1 MVNDMRYFKF
11 DNGILISAY
20 NQNFAKDIYNQVCIN
35 KFDNDDI
42 EEVSKYEAL
51 GLFAESLSNNEV
63 DMELFEQDKK
73 TNKKSSKKT
82 TTKTKKVTKKT
93 TNKKTNK

>member
-51 GLFAESLSNNEV
+51 GLFVEALSTNEADMDSLAINYMFSDTRNEI
-63 DMELFEQDKK
+63 LCFG
-73 TNKKSSKKT
+73 
-82 TTKTKKVTKKT
+82 
-93 TNKKTNK
+93 